1 VAGPGPHLL
10 PAGER
15 ADVAVN
21 APAGRGSPEAG
32 PGVAPKR
39 PPGTTRRLWM
49 AGAVIL
55 AALGFLVVRGLDDAT
70 VYFKTADEAVAERD
84 GLGDRRFRLE
94 GEVVPGSVRQAR
106 GAVDFVV
113 RGAGGATVA
122 VAHSGDPPELF
133 QPGIP
138 VVLEGHWEGDHYA
151 SDRIL
156 VKHTS
161 EYRAE
166 HPERVD
172 RYVGEEKADQ
182 GGEAGK
188 P

>member
-1 VAGPGPHLL
+1 M
-10 PAGER
+10 
-15 ADVAVN
+15 AVN
-21 APAGRGSPEAG
+21 APAGPGSDEAR
-32 PGVAPKR
+32 PGVTPRR
-39 PPGTTRRLWM
+39 PAGSQRRLWI

-55 AALGFLVVRGLDDAT
+55 AALGFLVVRGLGDAT
-70 VYFKTADEAVAERD
+70 VYFQTADEAVAQRD

-94 GEVVPGSVRQAR
+94 GEVMPGTVRQAR

-113 RGAGGATVA
+113 RGAQGATVA
-122 VAHSGDPPELF
+122 VAHRGDPPELF
-133 QPGIP
+133 QAGIP
-138 VVLEGHWEGDHYA
+138 VVLEGRWEGDRYA

-166 HPERVD
+166 HPDRVD
-172 RYVGEEKADQ
+172 RYVGEGRADQ
-182 GGEAGK
+182 GGGTGQ

>member
-1 VAGPGPHLL
+1 M
-10 PAGER
+10 
-15 ADVAVN
+15 
-21 APAGRGSPEAG
+21 
-32 PGVAPKR
+32 
-39 PPGTTRRLWM
+39 WI

-70 VYFKTADEAVAERD
+70 VYFRTADEAVTQRE

-106 GAVDFVV
+106 GTVDFLV
-113 RGAGGATVA
+113 RGARGATVA
-122 VAHSGDPPELF
+122 VAHRGDPPELF

-138 VVLEGHWEGDHYA
+138 VVLEGRWEGDHYA

-172 RYVGEEKADQ
+172 RYVGEERTSPD
-182 GGEAGK
+182 AGTGQ